1 MTEASP
7 SHDAQETGW
16 VSLRRRGAAAGA
28 AETRWPTPPA
38 CAGREGVALTWV
50 NRGLLAAHGK
60 EDQPF
65 SRCAGEGLIR
75 TARQDMTEASP
86 SPAAQEKGWFSLR
99 RRRLVFGWCGGAGM

>member
-1 MTEASP
+1 MPPPRLTR
-7 SHDAQETGW
+7 
-16 VSLRRRGAAAGA
+16 LRRTGAAAGSA
-28 AETRWPTPPA
+28 DTRWPSPPA
-38 CAGREGVALTWV
+38 CAGRECVALTWV

-86 SPAAQEKGWFSLR
+86 SPAEQEKGWFSLSR
-99 RRRLVFGWCGGAGM
+99 SRMVLGGGEIGGDNVLN